1 MVTEHGNNTPV
12 RFQKLLKNKNNIDR
26 MTLYIDEKTIKNIGD
41 CDAVIDVRSPREFH
55 EDHIIGSVNL
65 PVLKNNEHEKVGTI
79 YKNISPFEAKKIGA
93 RLVSLNI
100 ASHLQTFFCD
110 KKKSFKPLFYCARGG
125 QRSNSFATI
134 CASIGWKCA
143 VLDGGYKAYRKSVMR
158 EIEQFS
164 KACTL
169 IVISGKTGNGKTEIL
184 SHISSL
190 GGNILDLEGLAS
202 HRGSMLG
209 GFPGTEQPRQKYFE
223 TLLMEQIR
231 KLDLSKPV
239 FLEAESNKIGNVNI
253 PAELFK
259 KMHHSGCIV
268 VENSRQNRASFLV
281 ARYSNV
287 FEDENVVEKFFEF
300 LDSRHPADVAEKAK
314 CFFSSKD
321 WNALARH
328 LLDYHYDP
336 SYERSMGL
344 KDRKILLHAK
354 CNGDIENTARDL
366 ACDIISK
373 YG

>member
-1 MVTEHGNNTPV
+1 
-12 RFQKLLKNKNNIDR
+12 
-26 MTLYIDEKTIKNIGD
+26 MTLYIDEKKIENIGD

-55 EDHIIGSVNL
+55 EDHIIGAINL

-79 YKNISPFEAKKIGA
+79 YKNISPFEAKKTGA

-100 ASHLQTFFCD
+100 ASHLQTFFRD

-143 VLDGGYKAYRKSVMR
+143 VLDGGYKTYRKSVIR

-164 KACTL
+164 KVCTL
-169 IVISGKTGNGKTEIL
+169 IVISGRTGNGKTEIL

-190 GGNILDLEGLAS
+190 GGNIIDLEGLAS

-223 TLLMEQIR
+223 TLLMEKIR

-253 PAELFK
+253 PSELFK
-259 KMHHSGCIV
+259 KMQHSGCIV
-268 VENSRQNRASFLV
+268 VENSRQNRVRFLV

-287 FEDENVVEKFFEF
+287 FEDRSVVERFFQF
-300 LDSRHPADVAEKAK
+300 LASRYPADVSEKAK
-314 CFFSSKD
+314 YFLKIKTIEELFS
-321 WNALARH
+321 
-328 LLDYHYDP
+328 P
-336 SYERSMGL
+336 T
-344 KDRKILLHAK
+344 ILQIILHVST
-354 CNGDIENTARDL
+354 I
-366 ACDIISK
+366 
-373 YG
+373 